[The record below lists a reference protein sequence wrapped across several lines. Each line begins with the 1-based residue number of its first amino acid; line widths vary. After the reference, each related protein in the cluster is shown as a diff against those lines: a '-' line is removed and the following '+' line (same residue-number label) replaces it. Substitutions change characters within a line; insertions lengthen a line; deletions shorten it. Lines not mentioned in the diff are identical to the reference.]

1 MTPSPSGRD
10 GLDGRA
16 RFCEMGWQLHR
27 VSAAK
32 GPEINKMEVLKGD
45 APPLEQSG
53 FGERFV
59 VVAALRCELA
69 FQGIESAQT
78 AARGCTSDG
87 LHLGLRMLRLQG
99 KDFSVCA
106 LLTLS

>member
-16 RFCEMGWQLHR
+16 RFCEMGSQLHR
-27 VSAAK
+27 VSAAE

-59 VVAALRCELA
+59 VVAAMRCELA
-69 FQGIESAQT
+69 CQGVKVRKLQRGAAPATDCILDYGCLGCREKTFQSA
-78 AARGCTSDG
+78 
-87 LHLGLRMLRLQG
+87 LY
-99 KDFSVCA
+99 
-106 LLTLS
+106 